1 MSEKIKPAH
10 LSRKAIIYIRQ
21 SSQFQVNNYQ
31 ESKRLQYGMK
41 TRINQMGWQ
50 DIEVVDD
57 DLGISASGTEQRYGF
72 ERMVA
77 QVCMGK
83 IGAVVARELS
93 RFARNSREWQQLIEV
108 CRVVDTIL
116 IDHDSV
122 YDPRNSNDR
131 LLLGLK
137 GSLNEYELD
146 LLRLR
151 SQEARKEK
159 ARRGELLV
167 AVPIG
172 YVKDNGSIEKTPD
185 LRIQKAVHLV
195 FEKFLELGSVRQAT
209 HWFVNNAVKMPSY
222 SPKNRLDWKIPG
234 YSIIMNVLKNPVYA
248 GIYAYGKT
256 QLQKVFENGR
266 LRKRSKLLPMKDWQV
281 FIEDHH
287 EDYISKEKFF
297 RIQTMITENSQNSPS
312 KGAAKRGPSLLTGI
326 LRCKR
331 CGRKL
336 MVGYTG
342 REKNALRYFC
352 RRGYL
357 DAGQPQCIN
366 FGGNDVDAA
375 VANEIL
381 EVIKPSAIDA
391 SYQAWNDYCRQ
402 EDEIIQSLELELQQA
417 QYNSQR
423 AWKQY
428 DSADPE
434 NRLVASELERRW
446 NNSLERIKQLEQRID
461 QEKNKRKTTP
471 MPDKNEFLALSKD
484 IPLIW
489 DHSEIDV
496 TLKKRI
502 IRTLIEEVL
511 VDVNSE
517 QGLIDV
523 VIHWKGG
530 IHSELQVRRR
540 KRGRNRFAAPDSVVE
555 IIKELAKVCTD
566 DLIAS
571 AMNRSGYKTGLNN
584 RWNRERVTSFR
595 SKRKIPRFTQQRKAE
610 EGWMNLTEAS
620 AYLGIS
626 GQPLR
631 KAVEKGQIK
640 GIHPAQDGPWI
651 FNRKDMETSEA
662 KKAVEAIKSRR
673 KTPAK
678 RYDEELSLFKS
689 STYPQEVV

>member
-1 MSEKIKPAH
+1 MSEKIKPVH
-10 LSRKAIIYIRQ
+10 LSRQAILYIRQ
-21 SSQFQVNNYQ
+21 SSQFQVNHYQ
-31 ESKRLQYGMK
+31 ESKKLQYGMK
-41 TRINQMGWQ
+41 ARLKQMGWQ
-50 DIEVVDD
+50 DIEVIDD
-57 DLGISASGTEQRYGF
+57 DLGISASGTEERGGF

-83 IGAVVARELS
+83 IGAVAARELS

-167 AVPIG
+167 SVPIG
-172 YVKDNGSIEKTPD
+172 YMKSNGSIEKTPD
-185 LRIQKAVHLV
+185 LRIQKAINLV
-195 FEKFLELGSVRQAT
+195 FEKFLELGSVRQTT
-209 HWFVNNAVKMPSY
+209 HWFVNNDVKMPSTWLTE
-222 SPKNRLDWKIPG
+222 NVDWKLPG
-234 YSIIMNVLKNPVYA
+234 YSIIMKVLKNPVYA

-256 QLQKVFENGR
+256 QLQRVFEDGR
-266 LRKRSKLLPMKDWQV
+266 LRKQSKLLPMKDWQV

-287 EDYISKEKFF
+287 EAYVSKDKFL
-297 RIQTMITENSQNSPS
+297 RIQAMITENSQNGPAR
-312 KGAAKRGPSLLTGI
+312 GAAKRGPSLLTGL

-342 REKNALRYFC
+342 REKNVLRYFC
-352 RRGYL
+352 RRGDL
-357 DAGQPQCIN
+357 DAGQPKCIN
-366 FGGNDVDAA
+366 FGGNDVDLAA
-375 VANEIL
+375 ANEIL
-381 EVIKPSAIDA
+381 KVIKPSAIDA
-391 SYQAWNDYCRQ
+391 SYQAWEDYCRQ
-402 EDEIIQSLELELQQA
+402 EDEIVDSLQLELQQA
-417 QYNSQR
+417 RYDSQR

-428 DSADPE
+428 DSTDPE
-434 NRLVASELERRW
+434 NRLVASELEKRW
-446 NNSLERIKQLEQRID
+446 NRSLEQVRKLEQKIEA
-461 QEKNKRKTTP
+461 EKDKRETTA
-471 MPDKNEFLALSKD
+471 MPDKDEFLALSKN

-489 DHSEIDV
+489 DHPETDV

-502 IRTLIEEVL
+502 IRTLIEEVI
-511 VDVNSE
+511 VDTNPE
-517 QGLIDV
+517 KGLIDV
-523 VIHWKGG
+523 LIHWKGG
-530 IHSELQVRRR
+530 IHSDLQVRRR
-540 KRGRNRFAAPDSVVE
+540 KRGRNRFAASDNVVE
-555 IIKELAKVCTD
+555 IIEELAKVCTD
-566 DLIAS
+566 DIIAS
-571 AMNRSGYKTGLNN
+571 ALNRSGYKTGRNN

-595 SKRKIPRFTQQRKAE
+595 SHRKIPRFTQQRKIE

-626 GQPLR
+626 GPPLR

-651 FNRKDMETSEA
+651 FNRKDLETSE
-662 KKAVEAIKSRR
+662 VELVVAAIKRRR

-678 RYDEELSLFKS
+678 RSDENLSLFKS
-689 STYPQEVV
+689 GT